1 MIAVLQNNLEMV
13 KMLIKNDANV
23 NKTTKDG
30 IGPLFMAIKNR
41 KFNIAKFLVEKG
53 A

>member
-1 MIAVLQNNLEMV
+1 
-13 KMLIKNDANV
+13 MLIKNNANI

-30 IGPLFMAIKNR
+30 IGPLFIAIKNG
-41 KFNIAKFLVEKG
+41 KFKIAKFLVEKG